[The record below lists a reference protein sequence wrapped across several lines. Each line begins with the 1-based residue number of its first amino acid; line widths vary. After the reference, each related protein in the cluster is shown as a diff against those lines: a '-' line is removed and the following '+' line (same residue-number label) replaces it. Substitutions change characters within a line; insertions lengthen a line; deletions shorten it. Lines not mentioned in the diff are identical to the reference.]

1 MDRHDLK
8 LFRLTALILCAMQLP
23 AAQAQDKPR
32 SLYDG
37 AAVLFERAQ
46 VIKPRE
52 NAASGLAHAL
62 APLII
67 QEVCEPNATPV
78 THQPETAAAAAQ
90 MFFEAGTVLLGGLKR
105 EQMTYWWLH
114 SPRNAERTPKSRT
127 PVFKGGATALTQLKA
142 PSPTRT
148 HDGDA
153 AQPQLQGV
161 RLTMNAERVPVIYEV
176 LENHQNIGKIFVT
189 QSVEAAALAEFGPAL
204 PGRRHAVERSLSEA
218 PRVVVPRVIDDPP
231 DFMGPILY
239 LHAETHDVATLICRC
254 MNAQVK
260 ALAGQRLYELVP
272 AEASGNT
279 FDATRLEAAHPRWLR
294 EDFINQTDRLTR
306 SLRLPTGF

>member
-1 MDRHDLK
+1 MPANELIPEATWNMVGQPLSDPISSTI
-8 LFRLTALILCAMQLP
+8 TAKE
-23 AAQAQDKPR
+23 AQRYA
-32 SLYDG
+32 L
-37 AAVLFERAQ
+37 
-46 VIKPRE
+46 
-52 NAASGLAHAL
+52 ASGDLNPLYFDEVAARSAGYRTTLVPPLFLSWAL
-62 APLII
+62 APARPIE
-67 QEVCEPNATPV
+67 QVRTD
-78 THQPETAAAAAQ
+78 
-90 MFFEAGTVLLGGLKR
+90 GLYR
-105 EQMTYWWLH
+105 GE
-114 SPRNAERTPKSRT
+114 
-127 PVFKGGATALTQLKA
+127 
-142 PSPTRT
+142 
-148 HDGDA
+148 
-153 AQPQLQGV
+153 GV

-189 QSVEAAALAEFGPAL
+189 QSIEAAALAEFGPAL